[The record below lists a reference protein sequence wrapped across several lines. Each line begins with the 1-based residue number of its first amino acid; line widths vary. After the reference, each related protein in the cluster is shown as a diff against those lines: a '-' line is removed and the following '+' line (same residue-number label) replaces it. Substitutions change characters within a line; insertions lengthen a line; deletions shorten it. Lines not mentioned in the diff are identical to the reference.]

1 MTECDR
7 RIFVGQP
14 LKPKYVHSLSK
25 EKTGL
30 SETSQPHSLRSP
42 DLIDGLE
49 ALVIGEE
56 QACYGDVARNPDGGD
71 WQ

>member
-1 MTECDR
+1 MR
-7 RIFVGQP
+7 PFV
-14 LKPKYVHSLSK
+14 LK

-30 SETSQPHSLRSP
+30 SETSQAHGLRSP
-42 DLIDGLE
+42 ELIDRLE